1 MNIKKLISE
10 LKRRNVIKVAA
21 AYAIASWLIAQIAN
35 VLEDALRLPDWF
47 DTVTVS
53 ALLLG
58 FPVAMIF
65 AWAFELTPDGLKKTD
80 DVDKETSIT
89 PKTGKKINGIII
101 GVLSLALV
109 FLLVER
115 IFFAEASFAENQTD
129 VTIETASIAVLPFQN
144 MSSDEE
150 NEYFSDGLSEEL
162 LNVLA
167 KVDGIKVAGRTSSFQ
182 FKGQNPDL
190 RDVGEQ
196 LGVKHVLE
204 GSVRKSGNRVRIT
217 AQLINA
223 DDGYHI
229 WSETYDR
236 ELNDIFLIQDEISR
250 AVLNELKVYL
260 LPEAEK
266 NFTASSMPTTDV
278 EAYNV
283 YLKATQLE
291 ASRLDEDLRFA
302 IQLYDEAIKIDP
314 SFAKAY
320 ARKAIAY
327 ELLSSYGN
335 VKDEDRRRNVQEN
348 VDQALFINEEIPEA
362 YAALG
367 LMYNSNGE
375 IENSI
380 KAYKKAL
387 ELNPNYG
394 IAYSWIGNAYSY
406 SDSEKAIENYRKAF
420 ELDPLNSVV
429 TSNYARSL
437 MFEDKYEEALE
448 IYEAR
453 QKLDPKFMFSYYRIA
468 EIKAFSMGEISAG
481 FESLLK
487 ANEIDE
493 NANNTLFWLSVLAS
507 NTGFVAYADELNKK
521 IQELYPDNIAVRGN
535 QFWID
540 YYNRDSEALLNY
552 IENSYM
558 FNEGKEEFSALYIY
572 ATYNIADLVGRQDLI
587 DKIIAKYYPEFI
599 EGDLEL
605 SQDNFSFADIWV
617 KRLKDKEENEQL
629 KMFADAICEFAV
641 QERKKLNE
649 NPSSNDHIYPEL
661 LCADLNGDRAAF
673 LKAWKEYNE
682 TMSPL
687 QHYYDLVDSDNAWG
701 FVEKGLPEIE
711 ATRQRAIDHYK
722 DEYAKSIEVMKN
734 YGVWDNSWP
743 TEPKIGGK
751 DSR

>member
-10 LKRRNVIKVAA
+10 LKRRNVFKVAA

-35 VLEDALRLPDWF
+35 VLEEALRLPDWF

-65 AWAFELTPDGLKKTD
+65 AWAFELTPEGLKKTD
-80 DVDKETSIT
+80 EVDKETSIT
-89 PKTGKKINGIII
+89 PKTGKKINGLIIT
-101 GVLSLALV
+101 VLSLAV
-109 FLLVER
+109 IFLLIER
-115 IFFAEASFAENQTD
+115 VFFAEASFVEHQSDA
-129 VTIETASIAVLPFQN
+129 TIETASIAVLPFQN

-190 RDVGEQ
+190 RDVGNQ

-236 ELNDIFLIQDEISR
+236 ELNDIFQIQDEISR

-260 LPEAEK
+260 LPEADMS
-266 NFTASSMPTTDV
+266 FTASSMPTTDV

-335 VKDEDRRRNVQEN
+335 LKDEDRRRNVQEN

-406 SDSEKAIENYRKAF
+406 SDSEKAIENYRKAY

-437 MFEDKYEEALE
+437 IFEDKYDEALE
-448 IYEAR
+448 IYQAR
-453 QKLDPKFMFSYYRIA
+453 LKLDPKFMFSYYRIA
-468 EIKAFSMGEISAG
+468 EIKAFNKGEFSAA

-507 NTGFVAYADELNKK
+507 NTGFISYAEELNSK
-521 IQELYPDNIAVRGN
+521 INELYPDNPANKPN

-540 YYNRDSEALLNY
+540 YYNRNNEALLDY
-552 IENSYM
+552 IENDYM
-558 FNEGKEEFSALYIY
+558 VNEGKEEFSDLFIY
-572 ATYNIADLVGRQDLI
+572 ATYNIAIESNRLDLI
-587 DKIIAKYYPEFI
+587 DKIIGKYYPEFV
-599 EGDLEL
+599 EGEFDITT
-605 SQDNFSFADIWV
+605 DNYTYAEIWT
-617 KRLKDKEENEQL
+617 KRLKEKDDPKLLKE
-629 KMFADAICEFAV
+629 FSDAICDFGV
-641 QERKKLNE
+641 QERKKLKQ
-649 NPSSNDHIYPEL
+649 NPNSNDYIYPEL
-661 LCADLNGDRAAF
+661 LCADLNGDRTAF
-673 LKAWKEYNE
+673 LKTWKEYNE
-682 TMSPL
+682 IINPL
-687 QHYYDLVDSDNAWG
+687 QFFYDLVDTEDSWDFAK
-701 FVEKGLPEIE
+701 KGVPEVE
-711 ATRQRAIDHYK
+711 ATKFHAIDHFK
-722 DEYAKSIEVMKN
+722 SEYAKSIEIMKE

-743 TEPKIGGK
+743 IEPKIGGK